1 MSSLRRTL
9 LITLL
14 GAIVLIS
21 GLNALATYQLARTGI
36 DELMDYQLRQ
46 LALSLRDQH
55 LARGFAAPMV
65 PPDEGLDMVI
75 QIWDVRGVRLYL
87 SHPHSSLPTLVRLGY
102 STASTEEG
110 SWRVYA
116 VPMPDHVIQVAQR
129 LSVRARLAARAALQT
144 LVPTLATIPI
154 LGVLIWLLVSR
165 GLRPLQTLT
174 REVDDRHPDAL
185 APFDAGAAPDEVRPL
200 VSALNQ
206 LLARLGRAIESQR
219 EFVADA
225 AHELRTPLTALQIQ
239 LQLAQSA
246 TEPAQREAAHQ
257 TLGRGLSRSIHLVNQ
272 LLTLARLEP
281 GADEGRQP
289 EAAVNLGEMVR
300 NALIEQS
307 PLATTRDINLGAT
320 RIDEA
325 RVVGAESELRAL
337 LSNLLSNAVK
347 YTPDSGQIDVAL
359 EAPEGDDGPARLRI
373 DDSGPGIPDSE
384 RSRVFDR
391 FYRRATATA
400 SGTGLGLAI
409 VQRIVRRHGARIDLT
424 DSPLGGLRV
433 EVSFPRRPHPEG
445 ISPP

>member
-14 GAIVLIS
+14 GAILLIS

-46 LALSLRDQH
+46 VALSLRDQH
-55 LARGFAAPMV
+55 LARGFAAPLV
-65 PPDEGLDMVI
+65 PPDEALDMVI

-102 STASTEEG
+102 STAATDEG

-144 LVPTLATIPI
+144 LLPTLATIPI

-174 REVDDRHPDAL
+174 REVNDRHPDAL
-185 APFDAGAAPDEVRPL
+185 APFDASAAPEEVRPL
-200 VSALNQ
+200 VAALNE
-206 LLARLGRAIESQR
+206 LLARLGRAIEAQR

-239 LQLAQSA
+239 LELAKSA
-246 TEPAQREAAHQ
+246 TEQAQREAAHR
-257 TLGRGLSRSIHLVNQ
+257 TLGGGLTRSIHLVNQ

-281 GADEGRQP
+281 GADEGRTP
-289 EAAVNLGEMVR
+289 EAPVELGGLLR
-300 NALIEQS
+300 SALVEQA
-307 PLATTRDINLGAT
+307 PLAASRDINLGAT
-320 RIDEA
+320 RIDEV
-325 RVVGAESELRAL
+325 RVVGVEAELRTL
-337 LSNLLSNAVK
+337 LANLISNAVK
-347 YTPDSGQIDVAL
+347 YTPNGGRIDVAL
-359 EAPEGDDGPARLRI
+359 EAENAAAGAASLRI
-373 DDSGPGIPDSE
+373 DDSGPGIPEAE

-391 FYRRATATA
+391 FYRRAIPGA

-409 VQRIVRRHGARIDLT
+409 VQRIVRRHGARIKLG

-433 EVSFPRRPHPEG
+433 DVHFPRTDRQPG
-445 ISPP
+445 DSPP